1 MVEPLKESQL
11 VNKWLSEKHPSSLQ
25 WRRVR
30 LGIVPDKEQAR
41 MFSVILRWADAIFIE
56 DNTVF
61 IVEAKLRPSAEAF
74 GQLELYQELF
84 RKTPEFQAYWDR
96 PIKLV
101 FLTMMLDQELW
112 EHAERKGIK
121 YEIFNP

>member
-1 MVEPLKESQL
+1 MEEPIKESTL
-11 VNKWLSEKHPSSLQ
+11 VNKWMSEKHATALQ

-41 MFSVILRWADAIFIE
+41 MYSVILRWADAIFVE
-56 DNTVF
+56 DDTVF

-74 GQLELYQELF
+74 GQLELYEQLF
-84 RKTPEFQAYWDR
+84 RKTPEFQQFWNL

-121 YEIFNP
+121 YEIYNP